1 MSRRN
6 QSEEKIVLNSAV
18 RPEPYSPLY
27 RLSAVE
33 FTRVWEQLT
42 KTGLRYAL
50 NACVDTTWFDVIDLT
65 DNAEHEWLGLALR
78 WIDPNSVGANMR
90 DRYHYNE
97 WNNLLNN
104 TINTFTMFL
113 MQYAV
118 DNHHRSIT
126 SLLAAPCS
134 VMMHGII
141 KLTLERLFDARNPDA
156 YNYERIDIL
165 LNDRRR
171 DSLAFSMSHACFSVG
186 RSICKFTNAC
196 WGIGTEY
203 DTPLCHYFRTVLFL
217 LLAIV
222 KQITGVQNYCVQRNL
237 LLTTTP
243 TLTDVEF
250 RIVEFDFILS
260 RFETRDDSSDDD
272 VKEEEED
279 EEEEEEEEEEV
290 HYNQDGD
297 DDVYTITHNADG
309 TITTYFPPQFTLI
322 TSYVAE
328 GMVLAERDH
337 IELLVDI
344 LIQRLDQ
351 DQLGRTA
358 QRVSQQIREVTGQ
371 QHNVQPAV
379 TDPCRFFNPNGSFS
393 SGSEGEEEM

>member
-1 MSRRN
+1 M
-6 QSEEKIVLNSAV
+6 
-18 RPEPYSPLY
+18 EPTY
-27 RLSAVE
+27 E
-33 FTRVWEQLT
+33 DGT
-42 KTGLRYAL
+42 RYAL
-50 NACVDTTWFDVIDLT
+50 NAFVDTTWFDVIDLT
-65 DNAEHEWLGLALR
+65 DNAEHVRLGLALR
-78 WIDPNSVGANMR
+78 WIELNSVGANER
-90 DRYHYNE
+90 DRYHFHE
-97 WNNLLNN
+97 WNNLMNN

-118 DNHHRSIT
+118 NTHHRSIK

-134 VMMHGII
+134 VMMHGVI

-156 YNYERIDIL
+156 LSYERIDIL
-165 LNDRRR
+165 LNDHRR
-171 DSLAFSMSHACFSVG
+171 DSLWFSMSHACFSVG
-186 RSICKFTNAC
+186 SAITRFTNAC
-196 WGIGTEY
+196 WGIGTVY
-203 DTPLCHYFRTVLFL
+203 DTHLCHYFRTVLFL

-222 KQITGVQNYCVQRNL
+222 KHITGVQNYCVHRNL
-237 LLTTTP
+237 ELTTTG
-243 TLTDVEF
+243 TLTIVEF
-250 RIVEFDFILS
+250 RVVEFDFTIRRL
-260 RFETRDDSSDDD
+260 ETREDSSDDD
-272 VKEEEED
+272 VKEEV
-279 EEEEEEEEEEV
+279 EEEEEEEEEEDEVV
-290 HYNQDGD
+290 HYNHDGD

-337 IELLVDI
+337 IELLVEI

-379 TDPCRFFNPNGSFS
+379 TEPSRFFNPTDSFS
-393 SGSEGEEEM
+393 SCSEGEDEM